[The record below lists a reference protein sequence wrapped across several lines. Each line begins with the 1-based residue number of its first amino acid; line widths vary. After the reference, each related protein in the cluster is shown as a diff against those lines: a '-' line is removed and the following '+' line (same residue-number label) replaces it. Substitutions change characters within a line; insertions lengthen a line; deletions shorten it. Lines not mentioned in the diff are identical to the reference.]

1 MKLFPRLL
9 LITLLLIVLPF
20 ILGAS
25 PQPQDTPPDPADF
38 VVYGV
43 PWVLVGAVIIGL
55 LKRYSGL
62 SDEGSALISAGWA
75 ALGYLLIQNLPDL
88 ETALPWLP
96 TYAPQVLWAIL
107 IFGAQLGL
115 IPGTTAGRI
124 YRALTGK

>member
-9 LITLLLIVLPF
+9 LITLFLVAMPF
-20 ILGAS
+20 ILGVS
-25 PQPQDTPPDPADF
+25 PQPQDAPPDPADF

-43 PWVLVGAVIIGL
+43 PWVLVGVVIIGL
-55 LKRYSGL
+55 LKKFSGL

-75 ALGYLLIQNLPDL
+75 AFGYLVIQFLPEL
-88 ETALPWLP
+88 ETALPQLP
-96 TYAPQVLWAIL
+96 IYAPRVLWAIL